1 VRHDGWLLDVQAKSN
16 YMELWIRTQDGGRIK
31 LRERCRPE
39 FYAEPI
45 DVEPEVL
52 LEMLEEHPN
61 IAGISIEQRATY
73 IGRARMAPVLRIRVD
88 RLENYRRVLYDLDRT
103 RFVADIYDADIKHE
117 LKYLAD
123 RGLMPMGRVVVE
135 ADSQGWIRSIT
146 SLPRGLKIEPP
157 PIRLLC
163 WGLKLDGLKATI
175 SIFNQ
180 RLEVEY
186 TFTGGI
192 KSTLTGFLDHW
203 ADLDPDVVACRE
215 KDLIVLLN
223 MSRELDLRRF
233 GAVNRTGVELYGG
246 RVHVSLSTYGRM
258 SLSGIVE
265 RVQYTRLPARI
276 SVEWAAGIAIEMRQC
291 YEARR
296 KGILLRRRGG
306 FQPVMTLRE
315 FLTRDMGGIIFTP
328 NVGLHEN
335 VAALDFESMYPNL
348 IVRRN
353 ISYENIRE
361 DPGAEGFL
369 VDFTRETLDRRLYF
383 KHRRYTYPE
392 DAPEYAWCNGRQ
404 LALKEIL
411 FCTYG
416 YSGCWANRFGNYDT
430 FAEINR
436 AARDTLV
443 ESMNIARKQGYLIIY
458 GNNDSLFL
466 QKHGATRSDYDSMAK
481 QITEEVDLS
490 MAVENHFRYL
500 VLLPQKGEPNTGAA
514 NHYYGVTY
522 DNKHVFRGIELR
534 QRGTSPYV
542 ARVQRR
548 MAAEFLGC
556 NSREEV
562 LTDGL
567 KRAYDIMDDACRC
580 IRRGEIPEIDL
591 HMKTRLRRDPR
602 DYKAKLPHVA
612 VAEALNLTGRPV
624 EAGNMINYVYV
635 DAKHGNPF
643 RRVRPGVY
651 DGGVDINKYV
661 ALVHAAGD
669 SLFMPFT
676 REVEKITTGGSLHT
690 TTLNKFFISPGREAR

>member
-1 VRHDGWLLDVQAKSN
+1 MRHEGWLLDVQVKSDHA
-16 YMELWIRTQDGGRIK
+16 ELWIKTREERIK
-31 LRERCRPE
+31 LKDRCRPE
-39 FYAEPI
+39 LYAEPM
-45 DVEPEVL
+45 DVEPETL
-52 LEMLEEHPN
+52 LEMLEEHPH
-61 IAGISIEQRATY
+61 IASISIERRATY
-73 IGRARMAPVLRIRVD
+73 IGRTRLIPVLRIRVD
-88 RLENYRRVLYDLDRT
+88 RLENYRKVLYDLDRT
-103 RFVADIYDADIKHE
+103 RFVADLYDSDIKHE
-117 LKYLAD
+117 IKHLAD

-135 ADSQGWIRSIT
+135 ADSRGWIRSIT
-146 SLPRGLKIEPP
+146 SQPRGLDIEPP
-157 PIRLLC
+157 PLRLLS
-163 WGLKLDGLKATI
+163 WGLKMDGLKSTI
-175 SIFNQ
+175 YTFNE
-180 RLEVEY
+180 RLEKEY
-186 TFTGGI
+186 TFTGSL
-192 KSTLTGFLDHW
+192 KETFSDFLDHW
-203 ADLDPDVVACRE
+203 ADLDPDIVACRE
-215 KDLIVLLN
+215 KDLIDLLN
-223 MSRELDLRRF
+223 LSRELELRRF
-233 GAVNRTGVELYGG
+233 GAVNRNSIQLYGG
-246 RVHVSLSTYGRM
+246 RIHVSLSTYGRM

-296 KGILLRRRGG
+296 KGILLRRLGG

-315 FLTRDMGGIIFTP
+315 LFTRDMGGIIFTP
-328 NVGLHEN
+328 DIGLHEN

-348 IVRRN
+348 IIRRN

-361 DPGAEGFL
+361 NHDEEGFL
-369 VDFTRETLDRRLYF
+369 VDFTREALERRLHF
-383 KHRRYTYPE
+383 KHLRYTFPE
-392 DAPEYAWCNGRQ
+392 KSPEYAWSNGRQ

-443 ESMNIARKQGYLIIY
+443 ESMNIARGQGFRTIY

-466 QKHGATRSDYDSMAK
+466 KKTGATRYDYDSIAR
-481 QITEEVDLS
+481 QIAEEVDLS

-522 DNKHVFRGIELR
+522 GKKHVFRGIELR

-542 ARVQRR
+542 AGVQRR
-548 MAAEFLGC
+548 MAAEFLDC

-567 KRAYDIMDDACRC
+567 TRALDIMEDACRR
-580 IRRGEIPEIDL
+580 IRRGEIPETEL

-612 VAEALNLTGRPV
+612 AADALNLTGKTV
-624 EAGNMINYVYV
+624 GAGSMIDYVYV

-651 DGGVDINKYV
+651 DGGVDVNKYV
-661 ALVHAAGD
+661 ALIHAAGE
-669 SLFMPFT
+669 SLLMPFT
-676 REVEKITTGGSLHT
+676 REVEAITMADSLHT
-690 TTLNKFFISPGREAR
+690 PTLDKFFMNAHRRDAR